1 MTERVLVAMDDSE
14 MAERALEYALEH
26 YPSDEITVFHV
37 VGEPSPWMGKAM
49 SLAMEGDLEAAKENQ
64 AKAVLDRA
72 RGIAAEHDREIETD
86 VGMGS
91 PAKAIIKRSEEFD
104 QVVIGTHGGSLVDRI
119 LVGNVA
125 EKVFRNAPVPV
136 TTVR

>member
-1 MTERVLVAMDDSE
+1 MTKRVLVAMDDSE
-14 MAERALEYALEH
+14 MADRALEHAIEH
-26 YPSDEITVFHV
+26 HPDAEITVLHV

-49 SLAMEGDLEAAKENQ
+49 GLAMEDDLEAAKESH
-64 AKAVLDRA
+64 ARAVLDRA
-72 RGIAAEHDREIETD
+72 GAIADDHGREIETD
-86 VGMGS
+86 IGMGS
-91 PAKAIIKRSEEFD
+91 PAKAIVNRAENFD
-104 QVVIGTHGGSLVDRI
+104 LVVIGTHGGSLVDRL